1 METLT
6 CGVLN
11 FESYE
16 VPQGSLEEALQI
28 NYSDTKDHTEDVFLS
43 RFAFYAPLSGSI
55 EDILARRP
63 DIQPST
69 VPLNADTNAK
79 QTPGGLSLS
88 GGPKNGP
95 KWTEVVTLGKIDSQP
110 VNGIDLDELVRGQIS
125 AAEEGQDDDHD
136 SNPTLATDRWGFL
149 IDKSG
154 GGSSLAA
161 MSSSSSSQSSKQRAK
176 ESAGE
181 KKWVQIL
188 QQWDSYSEE
197 RKKKKRQRLR
207 KGIPNTLRAEIWKK
221 LLCTADLRG
230 KDPDMYPRLLK
241 EESRYAGQIQLDIH
255 RTLPHH
261 IYYKESGGFGQTRLF
276 NVLKA
281 YSNYDKHVGYCQ
293 GMGFITAFLLLY
305 VPEEDAFYLLV
316 KLLRDYELVG
326 LFEPGFHGLYKAFF
340 IHEQLFDLFLPRL
353 SSHFKT
359 QGIAASMYCTKWY
372 MEIFISS
379 LPFPFVIR
387 VWDLLFC
394 EGTAVLYKVSLAILK
409 LLQKELLKLP
419 FEEILRRLQ
428 DLGKWLCATITPDDL
443 INACSE
449 FNLPSKRLVKL
460 TKEYEASV
468 AHQA

>member
-69 VPLNADTNAK
+69 VPLSPDSGSGPNAR

-88 GGPKNGP
+88 GGAKNGP

-197 RKKKKRQRLR
+197 RKKKVCCSFCFL
-207 KGIPNTLRAEIWKK
+207 
-221 LLCTADLRG
+221 
-230 KDPDMYPRLLK
+230 
-241 EESRYAGQIQLDIH
+241 IH
-255 RTLPHH
+255 
-261 IYYKESGGFGQTRLF
+261 
-276 NVLKA
+276 
-281 YSNYDKHVGYCQ
+281 
-293 GMGFITAFLLLY
+293 
-305 VPEEDAFYLLV
+305 LLV
-316 KLLRDYELVG
+316 
-326 LFEPGFHGLYKAFF
+326 
-340 IHEQLFDLFLPRL
+340 
-353 SSHFKT
+353 
-359 QGIAASMYCTKWY
+359 
-372 MEIFISS
+372 
-379 LPFPFVIR
+379 
-387 VWDLLFC
+387 LLFFQ
-394 EGTAVLYKVSLAILK
+394 VLLSAG
-409 LLQKELLKLP
+409 
-419 FEEILRRLQ
+419 RR
-428 DLGKWLCATITPDDL
+428 WPL
-443 INACSE
+443 IIISFVFFVLMKKKKKNR
-449 FNLPSKRLVKL
+449 N
-460 TKEYEASV
+460 ASV
-468 AHQA
+468 FERVFPTHSGLKSGRSCCARQT